1 MKKAAAVVMTV
12 MLCIGMLSGCG
23 GGGEDKSA
31 SKSTGGDAAKDTLNV
46 IVGDDANQFS
56 PYVTNSYSDIM
67 SVYQIYERLVY
78 MKEGEPVPGLAESW
92 DVSDDKKTITF
103 HLREGA
109 KFHNG
114 ETCTSEDV
122 IYSFELNSE
131 KAPSNS
137 FKPKI
142 ESWTAIDDNTV
153 ELKLKYPCE
162 SIFSSLSSPGLGI
175 VCKSYVEEKGDDA
188 FIEPV
193 GTGAYKLKEWVKG
206 SKISF
211 EAFEDYNGKKAEI
224 KNLNFNIITDS
235 ATALVALE
243 NGDND
248 FMINASAADLPLIE
262 KNEELVLQ
270 SAPSHSTASLVL
282 NVRNGV
288 LENEKLR
295 QAIACA
301 IDREAINTSA
311 FEGTGTIATGSYED
325 FLYYDG
331 KDYTYPFDL
340 DKAKELMKEAG
351 YPDGGVS
358 FTIKTS
364 DTYGDVVPQII
375 MDNLNQIGIEVKIE
389 TLEMGAHSQDWL
401 NGNFEAIYQS
411 GSEITPDLSEGLY
424 NSYYWPDNTWS
435 ASSPDSDIYNER
447 LDAIRYEVD
456 SDKKTEETCSL
467 LKDIMASAN
476 EIPLVTLTSNIVYR
490 QGLQDTYIDPNG
502 MFYCFKDFSWGE

>member
-1 MKKAAAVVMTV
+1 MKKAAALIMTE
-12 MLCIGMLSGCG
+12 MLCAGMLSGCG
-23 GGGEDKSA
+23 GGKSD
-31 SKSTGGDAAKDTLNV
+31 SGSSDNSSTAKDTLNV
-46 IVGDDANQFS
+46 IVRDDANQFS

-78 MKEGEPVPGLAESW
+78 MKEGKPVPGLAESW
-92 DVSDDKKTITF
+92 DVSDDKQTITF

-114 ETCTSEDV
+114 EVCTSEDV
-122 IYSFELNSE
+122 IYSFEKNAE
-131 KAPSNS
+131 KSTS
-137 FKPKI
+137 FKSKV
-142 ESWTAIDDNTV
+142 EEWKAVDDNTV
-153 ELKLKYPCE
+153 ELKLNYPCE

-211 EAFEDYNGKKAEI
+211 EAFEDYNGEKAGV

-243 NGDND
+243 NGDDD
-248 FMINASAADLPLIE
+248 FMINATAADLPLIE
-262 KNEELVLQ
+262 DNEDLVLQ
-270 SAPSHSTASLVL
+270 TAPSHSTASLVL
-282 NVRNGV
+282 NIRQGV
-288 LENEKLR
+288 FTNEKLR
-295 QAIACA
+295 QAVACA

-331 KDYTYPFDL
+331 KDYTYPYDL
-340 DKAKELMKEAG
+340 EKAKELMKEAG
-351 YPDGGVS
+351 YPDGGVT

-375 MDNLNQIGIEVKIE
+375 MDNLKELGIEVKIE

-401 NGNFEAIYQS
+401 NANFEAIYQS
-411 GSEITPDLSEGLY
+411 GSEITPDLSETLY
-424 NSYYWPDNTWS
+424 NTYYWPDNTWS
-435 ASSPDSDIYNER
+435 ASAPDSDVYNAR
-447 LDAIRYEVD
+447 LEAIRYEVD
-456 SDKKTEETCSL
+456 TDKKTEETCSL
-467 LKDIMASAN
+467 LKDIVASAN
-476 EIPLVTLTSNIVYR
+476 EIPLVTQTTNIVYR
-490 QGLQDTYIDPNG
+490 KGLENTYVDPNG
-502 MFYCFKDFSWGE
+502 MFYCFKDFSWGK